1 MTQRLTLVTLIC
13 ALAALLLV
21 ADRAISGAVQCASAG
36 SCPR

>member
-13 ALAALLLV
+13 ALSALLLV